1 MTIKKTIAIASAKGG
16 VGKSTVCSFL
26 ATVLSKDSKVGIL
39 DADIYGPNQD
49 ILFDINDKNIEV
61 DKKNTDRPY
70 IPKKVDNISLNSLGF
85 LLDKNAAI
93 WRGPMLSSAI
103 NQIYEKTNW
112 DELDFLLIDMPPGTG
127 DAYLTVCQ
135 KIVPDF
141 VILVSTISKLSIA
154 DLRRSEHVFASLNTK
169 VLGIIL
175 NNIHQ
180 SDDFQSFNLETENTV
195 LDRLEYDKKF
205 IDSTYPFD
213 DLKLDPLFLNTIRKS
228 KSMNRFLLI
237 LLLSFPIFGE
247 EINDPFEDLNRDIFI
262 FNEKLDEKLLKPAA
276 LTYRKVTPQFAR
288 TGVTNFFNNL
298 EEIDTTINQ
307 VLQGEIKYAFN
318 DAGRF
323 VINSTIGLFGLI
335 DVASKM
341 GLEKHEEDFGQTLGV
356 WGFDS
361 GPYIMIP
368 FLGPSNPRDLL
379 SRPISSFLSG
389 TFAME
394 DNDVKI
400 TLVGIDAL
408 ETRERLLDA
417 ETLIIGDKYIFVKD
431 AYIQSREY
439 EINNGSTEDDE
450 FLDDMEDIFGD
461 D

>member
-1 MTIKKTIAIASAKGG
+1 
-16 VGKSTVCSFL
+16 
-26 ATVLSKDSKVGIL
+26 
-39 DADIYGPNQD
+39 
-49 ILFDINDKNIEV
+49 
-61 DKKNTDRPY
+61 
-70 IPKKVDNISLNSLGF
+70 
-85 LLDKNAAI
+85 
-93 WRGPMLSSAI
+93 
-103 NQIYEKTNW
+103 
-112 DELDFLLIDMPPGTG
+112 
-127 DAYLTVCQ
+127 
-135 KIVPDF
+135 
-141 VILVSTISKLSIA
+141 
-154 DLRRSEHVFASLNTK
+154 
-169 VLGIIL
+169 
-175 NNIHQ
+175 
-180 SDDFQSFNLETENTV
+180 
-195 LDRLEYDKKF
+195 
-205 IDSTYPFD
+205 
-213 DLKLDPLFLNTIRKS
+213 
-228 KSMNRFLLI
+228 MNRFLLI

-247 EINDPFEDLNRDIFI
+247 EISDPFEELNRDIFI

>member
-1 MTIKKTIAIASAKGG
+1 MI
-16 VGKSTVCSFL
+16 
-26 ATVLSKDSKVGIL
+26 
-39 DADIYGPNQD
+39 
-49 ILFDINDKNIEV
+49 
-61 DKKNTDRPY
+61 
-70 IPKKVDNISLNSLGF
+70 
-85 LLDKNAAI
+85 
-93 WRGPMLSSAI
+93 
-103 NQIYEKTNW
+103 
-112 DELDFLLIDMPPGTG
+112 
-127 DAYLTVCQ
+127 
-135 KIVPDF
+135 
-141 VILVSTISKLSIA
+141 
-154 DLRRSEHVFASLNTK
+154 
-169 VLGIIL
+169 
-175 NNIHQ
+175 
-180 SDDFQSFNLETENTV
+180 
-195 LDRLEYDKKF
+195 
-205 IDSTYPFD
+205 
-213 DLKLDPLFLNTIRKS
+213 
-228 KSMNRFLLI
+228 RFLFV
-237 LLLSFPIFGE
+237 LLFSFSVFSE
-247 EINDPFEDLNRDIFI
+247 EISDPFEDLNRDIFI

-276 LTYRKVTPQFAR
+276 IAYRKVTPQFAR
-288 TGVTNFFNNL
+288 SGVTNFFNNL

-307 VLQGEIKYAFN
+307 VLQGEIKYAYN

-323 VINSTIGLFGLI
+323 VINTTIGLFGLI

-341 GLEKHEEDFGQTLGV
+341 GLERHEEDFGQTLGV

-394 DNDVKI
+394 DDDVKI

-431 AYIQSREY
+431 AYVQSREY

-461 D
+461 N

>member
-1 MTIKKTIAIASAKGG
+1 MI
-16 VGKSTVCSFL
+16 
-26 ATVLSKDSKVGIL
+26 
-39 DADIYGPNQD
+39 
-49 ILFDINDKNIEV
+49 
-61 DKKNTDRPY
+61 
-70 IPKKVDNISLNSLGF
+70 
-85 LLDKNAAI
+85 
-93 WRGPMLSSAI
+93 
-103 NQIYEKTNW
+103 
-112 DELDFLLIDMPPGTG
+112 
-127 DAYLTVCQ
+127 
-135 KIVPDF
+135 
-141 VILVSTISKLSIA
+141 
-154 DLRRSEHVFASLNTK
+154 
-169 VLGIIL
+169 
-175 NNIHQ
+175 
-180 SDDFQSFNLETENTV
+180 
-195 LDRLEYDKKF
+195 
-205 IDSTYPFD
+205 
-213 DLKLDPLFLNTIRKS
+213 
-228 KSMNRFLLI
+228 RFLFV
-237 LLLSFPIFGE
+237 LLFSLPVFSE
-247 EINDPFEDLNRDIFI
+247 EISDPFEDLNRDIFI

-276 LTYRKVTPQFAR
+276 IAYRKVIPQFAR
-288 TGVTNFFNNL
+288 SGVTNFFNNL

-323 VINSTIGLFGLI
+323 VINTTIGLFGLI

-341 GLEKHEEDFGQTLGV
+341 GLERHEEDFGQTLGV
-356 WGFDS
+356 WGFNS

-394 DNDVKI
+394 DDDVKI

-431 AYIQSREY
+431 AYVQSREY

-461 D
+461 N

>member
-1 MTIKKTIAIASAKGG
+1 
-16 VGKSTVCSFL
+16 
-26 ATVLSKDSKVGIL
+26 
-39 DADIYGPNQD
+39 
-49 ILFDINDKNIEV
+49 
-61 DKKNTDRPY
+61 
-70 IPKKVDNISLNSLGF
+70 
-85 LLDKNAAI
+85 
-93 WRGPMLSSAI
+93 
-103 NQIYEKTNW
+103 
-112 DELDFLLIDMPPGTG
+112 
-127 DAYLTVCQ
+127 
-135 KIVPDF
+135 
-141 VILVSTISKLSIA
+141 
-154 DLRRSEHVFASLNTK
+154 
-169 VLGIIL
+169 
-175 NNIHQ
+175 
-180 SDDFQSFNLETENTV
+180 
-195 LDRLEYDKKF
+195 
-205 IDSTYPFD
+205 
-213 DLKLDPLFLNTIRKS
+213 
-228 KSMNRFLLI
+228 MNRFLLI

-247 EINDPFEDLNRDIFI
+247 DISDPFEDLNRDIFI

-439 EINNGSTEDDE
+439 EINNGSTDDDE

>member
-1 MTIKKTIAIASAKGG
+1 M
-16 VGKSTVCSFL
+16 
-26 ATVLSKDSKVGIL
+26 
-39 DADIYGPNQD
+39 
-49 ILFDINDKNIEV
+49 
-61 DKKNTDRPY
+61 
-70 IPKKVDNISLNSLGF
+70 
-85 LLDKNAAI
+85 
-93 WRGPMLSSAI
+93 
-103 NQIYEKTNW
+103 
-112 DELDFLLIDMPPGTG
+112 
-127 DAYLTVCQ
+127 
-135 KIVPDF
+135 
-141 VILVSTISKLSIA
+141 
-154 DLRRSEHVFASLNTK
+154 H
-169 VLGIIL
+169 
-175 NNIHQ
+175 
-180 SDDFQSFNLETENTV
+180 
-195 LDRLEYDKKF
+195 
-205 IDSTYPFD
+205 
-213 DLKLDPLFLNTIRKS
+213 
-228 KSMNRFLLI
+228 RFLLI

-247 EINDPFEDLNRDIFI
+247 EINDPFEELNRDIFI

-276 LTYRKVTPQFAR
+276 ITYRKVTPQFAR

-450 FLDDMEDIFGD
+450 FLDDMDDIFGD

>member
-1 MTIKKTIAIASAKGG
+1 MI
-16 VGKSTVCSFL
+16 
-26 ATVLSKDSKVGIL
+26 
-39 DADIYGPNQD
+39 
-49 ILFDINDKNIEV
+49 
-61 DKKNTDRPY
+61 
-70 IPKKVDNISLNSLGF
+70 
-85 LLDKNAAI
+85 
-93 WRGPMLSSAI
+93 
-103 NQIYEKTNW
+103 
-112 DELDFLLIDMPPGTG
+112 
-127 DAYLTVCQ
+127 
-135 KIVPDF
+135 
-141 VILVSTISKLSIA
+141 
-154 DLRRSEHVFASLNTK
+154 
-169 VLGIIL
+169 
-175 NNIHQ
+175 
-180 SDDFQSFNLETENTV
+180 
-195 LDRLEYDKKF
+195 
-205 IDSTYPFD
+205 
-213 DLKLDPLFLNTIRKS
+213 
-228 KSMNRFLLI
+228 RFLFV
-237 LLLSFPIFGE
+237 LLFSLPVFSE
-247 EINDPFEDLNRDIFI
+247 EISDPFEDLNRDIFI

-276 LTYRKVTPQFAR
+276 IAYRKVTPQFAR
-288 TGVTNFFNNL
+288 SGVTNFFNNL

-323 VINSTIGLFGLI
+323 VINTTIGLFGLI

-341 GLEKHEEDFGQTLGV
+341 GLERHEEDFGQTLGV
-356 WGFDS
+356 WGFNS

-394 DNDVKI
+394 DDDVKI

-431 AYIQSREY
+431 AYVQSREY

-461 D
+461 N

>member
-1 MTIKKTIAIASAKGG
+1 M
-16 VGKSTVCSFL
+16 
-26 ATVLSKDSKVGIL
+26 
-39 DADIYGPNQD
+39 
-49 ILFDINDKNIEV
+49 
-61 DKKNTDRPY
+61 
-70 IPKKVDNISLNSLGF
+70 
-85 LLDKNAAI
+85 
-93 WRGPMLSSAI
+93 
-103 NQIYEKTNW
+103 
-112 DELDFLLIDMPPGTG
+112 
-127 DAYLTVCQ
+127 
-135 KIVPDF
+135 
-141 VILVSTISKLSIA
+141 
-154 DLRRSEHVFASLNTK
+154 H
-169 VLGIIL
+169 
-175 NNIHQ
+175 
-180 SDDFQSFNLETENTV
+180 
-195 LDRLEYDKKF
+195 
-205 IDSTYPFD
+205 
-213 DLKLDPLFLNTIRKS
+213 
-228 KSMNRFLLI
+228 RFLLI

-262 FNEKLDEKLLKPAA
+262 LNEKLDEKLLKPAA

-394 DNDVKI
+394 DDDVKI

>member
-1 MTIKKTIAIASAKGG
+1 
-16 VGKSTVCSFL
+16 
-26 ATVLSKDSKVGIL
+26 
-39 DADIYGPNQD
+39 
-49 ILFDINDKNIEV
+49 
-61 DKKNTDRPY
+61 
-70 IPKKVDNISLNSLGF
+70 
-85 LLDKNAAI
+85 
-93 WRGPMLSSAI
+93 
-103 NQIYEKTNW
+103 
-112 DELDFLLIDMPPGTG
+112 
-127 DAYLTVCQ
+127 
-135 KIVPDF
+135 
-141 VILVSTISKLSIA
+141 
-154 DLRRSEHVFASLNTK
+154 
-169 VLGIIL
+169 
-175 NNIHQ
+175 
-180 SDDFQSFNLETENTV
+180 
-195 LDRLEYDKKF
+195 
-205 IDSTYPFD
+205 
-213 DLKLDPLFLNTIRKS
+213 
-228 KSMNRFLLI
+228 MNRFLLI

-307 VLQGEIKYAFN
+307 ILQGEIKYAFN

-450 FLDDMEDIFGD
+450 FLDDMDDIFGD

>member
-1 MTIKKTIAIASAKGG
+1 
-16 VGKSTVCSFL
+16 
-26 ATVLSKDSKVGIL
+26 
-39 DADIYGPNQD
+39 
-49 ILFDINDKNIEV
+49 
-61 DKKNTDRPY
+61 
-70 IPKKVDNISLNSLGF
+70 
-85 LLDKNAAI
+85 
-93 WRGPMLSSAI
+93 
-103 NQIYEKTNW
+103 
-112 DELDFLLIDMPPGTG
+112 
-127 DAYLTVCQ
+127 
-135 KIVPDF
+135 
-141 VILVSTISKLSIA
+141 
-154 DLRRSEHVFASLNTK
+154 
-169 VLGIIL
+169 
-175 NNIHQ
+175 
-180 SDDFQSFNLETENTV
+180 
-195 LDRLEYDKKF
+195 
-205 IDSTYPFD
+205 
-213 DLKLDPLFLNTIRKS
+213 
-228 KSMNRFLLI
+228 MNRFLLI

-318 DAGRF
+318 DASRF
-323 VINSTIGLFGLI
+323 VINSTIGLLGLI

-341 GLEKHEEDFGQTLGV
+341 GLERHDEDFGQTLGV

-394 DNDVKI
+394 DNDVKL
-400 TLVGIDAL
+400 TLIGIDAL

-431 AYIQSREY
+431 AYVQSREY
-439 EINNGSTEDDE
+439 EINNGSTENDE
-450 FLDDMEDIFGD
+450 FLDDMDDIFGD
-461 D
+461 N

>member
-1 MTIKKTIAIASAKGG
+1 
-16 VGKSTVCSFL
+16 
-26 ATVLSKDSKVGIL
+26 
-39 DADIYGPNQD
+39 
-49 ILFDINDKNIEV
+49 
-61 DKKNTDRPY
+61 
-70 IPKKVDNISLNSLGF
+70 
-85 LLDKNAAI
+85 
-93 WRGPMLSSAI
+93 
-103 NQIYEKTNW
+103 
-112 DELDFLLIDMPPGTG
+112 
-127 DAYLTVCQ
+127 
-135 KIVPDF
+135 
-141 VILVSTISKLSIA
+141 
-154 DLRRSEHVFASLNTK
+154 
-169 VLGIIL
+169 
-175 NNIHQ
+175 
-180 SDDFQSFNLETENTV
+180 
-195 LDRLEYDKKF
+195 
-205 IDSTYPFD
+205 
-213 DLKLDPLFLNTIRKS
+213 
-228 KSMNRFLLI
+228 MNRFLLI

-461 D
+461 N

>member
-1 MTIKKTIAIASAKGG
+1 M
-16 VGKSTVCSFL
+16 
-26 ATVLSKDSKVGIL
+26 
-39 DADIYGPNQD
+39 
-49 ILFDINDKNIEV
+49 
-61 DKKNTDRPY
+61 
-70 IPKKVDNISLNSLGF
+70 
-85 LLDKNAAI
+85 
-93 WRGPMLSSAI
+93 
-103 NQIYEKTNW
+103 
-112 DELDFLLIDMPPGTG
+112 
-127 DAYLTVCQ
+127 
-135 KIVPDF
+135 
-141 VILVSTISKLSIA
+141 
-154 DLRRSEHVFASLNTK
+154 H
-169 VLGIIL
+169 
-175 NNIHQ
+175 
-180 SDDFQSFNLETENTV
+180 
-195 LDRLEYDKKF
+195 
-205 IDSTYPFD
+205 
-213 DLKLDPLFLNTIRKS
+213 
-228 KSMNRFLLI
+228 RFLLI

-323 VINSTIGLFGLI
+323 VINSTIGLLGLI
-335 DVASKM
+335 DVASKI
-341 GLEKHEEDFGQTLGV
+341 GLERHEEDFGQTLGV
-356 WGFDS
+356 WGFNS

-394 DNDVKI
+394 DNDVKL
-400 TLVGIDAL
+400 TLIGIDAL

-431 AYIQSREY
+431 AYVQSREY
-439 EINNGSTEDDE
+439 EINNGSTENDE
-450 FLDDMEDIFGD
+450 FLDDMDDIFGD
-461 D
+461 N

>member
-1 MTIKKTIAIASAKGG
+1 
-16 VGKSTVCSFL
+16 
-26 ATVLSKDSKVGIL
+26 
-39 DADIYGPNQD
+39 
-49 ILFDINDKNIEV
+49 
-61 DKKNTDRPY
+61 
-70 IPKKVDNISLNSLGF
+70 
-85 LLDKNAAI
+85 
-93 WRGPMLSSAI
+93 
-103 NQIYEKTNW
+103 
-112 DELDFLLIDMPPGTG
+112 
-127 DAYLTVCQ
+127 
-135 KIVPDF
+135 
-141 VILVSTISKLSIA
+141 
-154 DLRRSEHVFASLNTK
+154 
-169 VLGIIL
+169 
-175 NNIHQ
+175 
-180 SDDFQSFNLETENTV
+180 
-195 LDRLEYDKKF
+195 
-205 IDSTYPFD
+205 
-213 DLKLDPLFLNTIRKS
+213 
-228 KSMNRFLLI
+228 MNK
-237 LLLSFPIFGE
+237 LLLVLLFSFPLYGE
-247 EINDPFEDLNRDIFI
+247 EINDPFEDLNRDIFV
-262 FNEKLDEKLLKPAA
+262 FNEKLDEKILKPTA
-276 LTYRKVTPQFAR
+276 LVYRKVTPQFAR

-323 VINSTIGLFGLI
+323 VINTTIGLFGLI

-341 GLEKHEEDFGQTLGV
+341 GLERHEEDFGQTLGV

-394 DNDVKI
+394 DDDVKI

-431 AYIQSREY
+431 AYVQSREY
-439 EINNGSTEDDE
+439 EINNGSTKDDE

-461 D
+461 N

>member
-1 MTIKKTIAIASAKGG
+1 
-16 VGKSTVCSFL
+16 
-26 ATVLSKDSKVGIL
+26 
-39 DADIYGPNQD
+39 
-49 ILFDINDKNIEV
+49 
-61 DKKNTDRPY
+61 
-70 IPKKVDNISLNSLGF
+70 
-85 LLDKNAAI
+85 
-93 WRGPMLSSAI
+93 
-103 NQIYEKTNW
+103 
-112 DELDFLLIDMPPGTG
+112 
-127 DAYLTVCQ
+127 
-135 KIVPDF
+135 
-141 VILVSTISKLSIA
+141 
-154 DLRRSEHVFASLNTK
+154 
-169 VLGIIL
+169 
-175 NNIHQ
+175 
-180 SDDFQSFNLETENTV
+180 
-195 LDRLEYDKKF
+195 
-205 IDSTYPFD
+205 
-213 DLKLDPLFLNTIRKS
+213 
-228 KSMNRFLLI
+228 MNRFLLI

-247 EINDPFEDLNRDIFI
+247 EINDPFEDLNRNIFI

-341 GLEKHEEDFGQTLGV
+341 GLERHEEDFGQTLSV

-389 TFAME
+389 TFAMD

-461 D
+461 N

>member
-1 MTIKKTIAIASAKGG
+1 MI
-16 VGKSTVCSFL
+16 
-26 ATVLSKDSKVGIL
+26 
-39 DADIYGPNQD
+39 
-49 ILFDINDKNIEV
+49 
-61 DKKNTDRPY
+61 
-70 IPKKVDNISLNSLGF
+70 
-85 LLDKNAAI
+85 
-93 WRGPMLSSAI
+93 
-103 NQIYEKTNW
+103 
-112 DELDFLLIDMPPGTG
+112 
-127 DAYLTVCQ
+127 
-135 KIVPDF
+135 
-141 VILVSTISKLSIA
+141 
-154 DLRRSEHVFASLNTK
+154 
-169 VLGIIL
+169 
-175 NNIHQ
+175 
-180 SDDFQSFNLETENTV
+180 
-195 LDRLEYDKKF
+195 
-205 IDSTYPFD
+205 
-213 DLKLDPLFLNTIRKS
+213 
-228 KSMNRFLLI
+228 RFLLV
-237 LLLSFPIFGE
+237 LLFSIPVFSE
-247 EINDPFEDLNRDIFI
+247 EISDPFEDLNRDIFI

-276 LTYRKVTPQFAR
+276 VAYRKVTPQFAR
-288 TGVTNFFNNL
+288 SGVTNFFNNL

-323 VINSTIGLFGLI
+323 VINTTIGLFGLI

-341 GLEKHEEDFGQTLGV
+341 GLERHEEDFGQTLGV

-394 DNDVKI
+394 DDDVKI

-431 AYIQSREY
+431 AYVQSREY
-439 EINNGSTEDDE
+439 EIKNGSTEDDE

-461 D
+461 N

>member
-1 MTIKKTIAIASAKGG
+1 MI
-16 VGKSTVCSFL
+16 
-26 ATVLSKDSKVGIL
+26 
-39 DADIYGPNQD
+39 
-49 ILFDINDKNIEV
+49 
-61 DKKNTDRPY
+61 
-70 IPKKVDNISLNSLGF
+70 
-85 LLDKNAAI
+85 
-93 WRGPMLSSAI
+93 
-103 NQIYEKTNW
+103 
-112 DELDFLLIDMPPGTG
+112 
-127 DAYLTVCQ
+127 
-135 KIVPDF
+135 
-141 VILVSTISKLSIA
+141 
-154 DLRRSEHVFASLNTK
+154 
-169 VLGIIL
+169 
-175 NNIHQ
+175 
-180 SDDFQSFNLETENTV
+180 
-195 LDRLEYDKKF
+195 
-205 IDSTYPFD
+205 
-213 DLKLDPLFLNTIRKS
+213 
-228 KSMNRFLLI
+228 RFLFV
-237 LLLSFPIFGE
+237 LLFSLPVFSE
-247 EINDPFEDLNRDIFI
+247 EISDPFEDLNRDIFI

-276 LTYRKVTPQFAR
+276 IAYRKVTPQFAR
-288 TGVTNFFNNL
+288 SGVTNFFNNL

-307 VLQGEIKYAFN
+307 ALQGEIKYAFN

-323 VINSTIGLFGLI
+323 VINTTIGLFGLI

-341 GLEKHEEDFGQTLGV
+341 GLERHEEDFGQTLGV

-394 DNDVKI
+394 DDDVKI

-431 AYIQSREY
+431 AYVQSREY

-461 D
+461 N

>member
-1 MTIKKTIAIASAKGG
+1 M
-16 VGKSTVCSFL
+16 
-26 ATVLSKDSKVGIL
+26 
-39 DADIYGPNQD
+39 
-49 ILFDINDKNIEV
+49 
-61 DKKNTDRPY
+61 
-70 IPKKVDNISLNSLGF
+70 
-85 LLDKNAAI
+85 
-93 WRGPMLSSAI
+93 
-103 NQIYEKTNW
+103 
-112 DELDFLLIDMPPGTG
+112 
-127 DAYLTVCQ
+127 
-135 KIVPDF
+135 
-141 VILVSTISKLSIA
+141 
-154 DLRRSEHVFASLNTK
+154 H
-169 VLGIIL
+169 
-175 NNIHQ
+175 
-180 SDDFQSFNLETENTV
+180 
-195 LDRLEYDKKF
+195 
-205 IDSTYPFD
+205 
-213 DLKLDPLFLNTIRKS
+213 
-228 KSMNRFLLI
+228 RFLLI

-394 DNDVKI
+394 DNDVKL

>member
-1 MTIKKTIAIASAKGG
+1 
-16 VGKSTVCSFL
+16 
-26 ATVLSKDSKVGIL
+26 
-39 DADIYGPNQD
+39 
-49 ILFDINDKNIEV
+49 
-61 DKKNTDRPY
+61 
-70 IPKKVDNISLNSLGF
+70 
-85 LLDKNAAI
+85 
-93 WRGPMLSSAI
+93 
-103 NQIYEKTNW
+103 
-112 DELDFLLIDMPPGTG
+112 
-127 DAYLTVCQ
+127 
-135 KIVPDF
+135 
-141 VILVSTISKLSIA
+141 
-154 DLRRSEHVFASLNTK
+154 
-169 VLGIIL
+169 
-175 NNIHQ
+175 
-180 SDDFQSFNLETENTV
+180 
-195 LDRLEYDKKF
+195 
-205 IDSTYPFD
+205 
-213 DLKLDPLFLNTIRKS
+213 
-228 KSMNRFLLI
+228 MNRFLLI
-237 LLLSFPIFGE
+237 LLLSFPMFGE

-461 D
+461 N

>member
-1 MTIKKTIAIASAKGG
+1 
-16 VGKSTVCSFL
+16 
-26 ATVLSKDSKVGIL
+26 
-39 DADIYGPNQD
+39 
-49 ILFDINDKNIEV
+49 
-61 DKKNTDRPY
+61 
-70 IPKKVDNISLNSLGF
+70 
-85 LLDKNAAI
+85 
-93 WRGPMLSSAI
+93 
-103 NQIYEKTNW
+103 
-112 DELDFLLIDMPPGTG
+112 
-127 DAYLTVCQ
+127 
-135 KIVPDF
+135 
-141 VILVSTISKLSIA
+141 
-154 DLRRSEHVFASLNTK
+154 
-169 VLGIIL
+169 
-175 NNIHQ
+175 
-180 SDDFQSFNLETENTV
+180 
-195 LDRLEYDKKF
+195 
-205 IDSTYPFD
+205 
-213 DLKLDPLFLNTIRKS
+213 
-228 KSMNRFLLI
+228 MNRFLLI
-237 LLLSFPIFGE
+237 LLLSFPMFGE

-318 DAGRF
+318 DASRF
-323 VINSTIGLFGLI
+323 VINSTIGLLGLI

-341 GLEKHEEDFGQTLGV
+341 GLQRHEEDFGQTLGV
-356 WGFDS
+356 WGFNS

-394 DNDVKI
+394 DNDVKL

-431 AYIQSREY
+431 AYVQSREY

-450 FLDDMEDIFGD
+450 FLDDMDDIFGD
-461 D
+461 N

>member
-1 MTIKKTIAIASAKGG
+1 
-16 VGKSTVCSFL
+16 
-26 ATVLSKDSKVGIL
+26 
-39 DADIYGPNQD
+39 
-49 ILFDINDKNIEV
+49 
-61 DKKNTDRPY
+61 
-70 IPKKVDNISLNSLGF
+70 
-85 LLDKNAAI
+85 
-93 WRGPMLSSAI
+93 
-103 NQIYEKTNW
+103 
-112 DELDFLLIDMPPGTG
+112 
-127 DAYLTVCQ
+127 
-135 KIVPDF
+135 
-141 VILVSTISKLSIA
+141 
-154 DLRRSEHVFASLNTK
+154 
-169 VLGIIL
+169 
-175 NNIHQ
+175 
-180 SDDFQSFNLETENTV
+180 
-195 LDRLEYDKKF
+195 
-205 IDSTYPFD
+205 
-213 DLKLDPLFLNTIRKS
+213 
-228 KSMNRFLLI
+228 MNRFLLI

-394 DNDVKI
+394 DNDVKL
-400 TLVGIDAL
+400 TLIGIDAL

-431 AYIQSREY
+431 AYVQSREY

-461 D
+461 N

>member
-1 MTIKKTIAIASAKGG
+1 MH
-16 VGKSTVCSFL
+16 
-26 ATVLSKDSKVGIL
+26 
-39 DADIYGPNQD
+39 
-49 ILFDINDKNIEV
+49 
-61 DKKNTDRPY
+61 R
-70 IPKKVDNISLNSLGF
+70 
-85 LLDKNAAI
+85 
-93 WRGPMLSSAI
+93 
-103 NQIYEKTNW
+103 
-112 DELDFLLIDMPPGTG
+112 
-127 DAYLTVCQ
+127 
-135 KIVPDF
+135 
-141 VILVSTISKLSIA
+141 
-154 DLRRSEHVFASLNTK
+154 
-169 VLGIIL
+169 
-175 NNIHQ
+175 
-180 SDDFQSFNLETENTV
+180 
-195 LDRLEYDKKF
+195 F
-205 IDSTYPFD
+205 I
-213 DLKLDPLFLNTIRKS
+213 
-228 KSMNRFLLI
+228 LI

-450 FLDDMEDIFGD
+450 FLDDMDDIFGD

>member
-1 MTIKKTIAIASAKGG
+1 
-16 VGKSTVCSFL
+16 
-26 ATVLSKDSKVGIL
+26 
-39 DADIYGPNQD
+39 
-49 ILFDINDKNIEV
+49 
-61 DKKNTDRPY
+61 
-70 IPKKVDNISLNSLGF
+70 
-85 LLDKNAAI
+85 
-93 WRGPMLSSAI
+93 
-103 NQIYEKTNW
+103 
-112 DELDFLLIDMPPGTG
+112 
-127 DAYLTVCQ
+127 
-135 KIVPDF
+135 
-141 VILVSTISKLSIA
+141 
-154 DLRRSEHVFASLNTK
+154 
-169 VLGIIL
+169 
-175 NNIHQ
+175 
-180 SDDFQSFNLETENTV
+180 
-195 LDRLEYDKKF
+195 
-205 IDSTYPFD
+205 
-213 DLKLDPLFLNTIRKS
+213 
-228 KSMNRFLLI
+228 MNRFLLI

-247 EINDPFEDLNRDIFI
+247 DISDPFEDLNRDIFI

>member
-1 MTIKKTIAIASAKGG
+1 M
-16 VGKSTVCSFL
+16 
-26 ATVLSKDSKVGIL
+26 
-39 DADIYGPNQD
+39 
-49 ILFDINDKNIEV
+49 
-61 DKKNTDRPY
+61 
-70 IPKKVDNISLNSLGF
+70 
-85 LLDKNAAI
+85 
-93 WRGPMLSSAI
+93 
-103 NQIYEKTNW
+103 
-112 DELDFLLIDMPPGTG
+112 
-127 DAYLTVCQ
+127 
-135 KIVPDF
+135 
-141 VILVSTISKLSIA
+141 
-154 DLRRSEHVFASLNTK
+154 H
-169 VLGIIL
+169 
-175 NNIHQ
+175 
-180 SDDFQSFNLETENTV
+180 
-195 LDRLEYDKKF
+195 
-205 IDSTYPFD
+205 
-213 DLKLDPLFLNTIRKS
+213 
-228 KSMNRFLLI
+228 RFLLI

-335 DVASKM
+335 DLASKM

>member
-1 MTIKKTIAIASAKGG
+1 MIRLL
-16 VGKSTVCSFL
+16 F
-26 ATVLSKDSKVGIL
+26 VL
-39 DADIYGPNQD
+39 
-49 ILFDINDKNIEV
+49 LF
-61 DKKNTDRPY
+61 
-70 IPKKVDNISLNSLGF
+70 SL
-85 LLDKNAAI
+85 
-93 WRGPMLSSAI
+93 P
-103 NQIYEKTNW
+103 
-112 DELDFLLIDMPPGTG
+112 
-127 DAYLTVCQ
+127 
-135 KIVPDF
+135 
-141 VILVSTISKLSIA
+141 
-154 DLRRSEHVFASLNTK
+154 VFS
-169 VLGIIL
+169 
-175 NNIHQ
+175 
-180 SDDFQSFNLETENTV
+180 
-195 LDRLEYDKKF
+195 
-205 IDSTYPFD
+205 
-213 DLKLDPLFLNTIRKS
+213 
-228 KSMNRFLLI
+228 
-237 LLLSFPIFGE
+237 E
-247 EINDPFEDLNRDIFI
+247 EISDPFEDLNRDIFI

-276 LTYRKVTPQFAR
+276 IAYRKVIPQFAR
-288 TGVTNFFNNL
+288 SGVTNFFNNL

-323 VINSTIGLFGLI
+323 VINTTIGLFGLI

-341 GLEKHEEDFGQTLGV
+341 GLERHEEDFGQTLGV

-394 DNDVKI
+394 DDDVKI

-431 AYIQSREY
+431 AYVQSREY

-461 D
+461 N

>member
-1 MTIKKTIAIASAKGG
+1 MI
-16 VGKSTVCSFL
+16 
-26 ATVLSKDSKVGIL
+26 
-39 DADIYGPNQD
+39 
-49 ILFDINDKNIEV
+49 
-61 DKKNTDRPY
+61 
-70 IPKKVDNISLNSLGF
+70 
-85 LLDKNAAI
+85 
-93 WRGPMLSSAI
+93 
-103 NQIYEKTNW
+103 
-112 DELDFLLIDMPPGTG
+112 
-127 DAYLTVCQ
+127 
-135 KIVPDF
+135 
-141 VILVSTISKLSIA
+141 
-154 DLRRSEHVFASLNTK
+154 
-169 VLGIIL
+169 
-175 NNIHQ
+175 
-180 SDDFQSFNLETENTV
+180 
-195 LDRLEYDKKF
+195 
-205 IDSTYPFD
+205 
-213 DLKLDPLFLNTIRKS
+213 
-228 KSMNRFLLI
+228 RFLFV
-237 LLLSFPIFGE
+237 LLFSLPVFSE
-247 EINDPFEDLNRDIFI
+247 EISDPFEDLNRDIFI

-276 LTYRKVTPQFAR
+276 IAYRKVIPQFAR
-288 TGVTNFFNNL
+288 SGVTNFFNNL

-323 VINSTIGLFGLI
+323 VINTTAGLFGLI

-341 GLEKHEEDFGQTLGV
+341 GLERHEEDFGQTLGV
-356 WGFDS
+356 WGFNS

-394 DNDVKI
+394 DDDVKI

-431 AYIQSREY
+431 AYVQSREY

-461 D
+461 N

>member
-1 MTIKKTIAIASAKGG
+1 M
-16 VGKSTVCSFL
+16 
-26 ATVLSKDSKVGIL
+26 
-39 DADIYGPNQD
+39 
-49 ILFDINDKNIEV
+49 
-61 DKKNTDRPY
+61 
-70 IPKKVDNISLNSLGF
+70 
-85 LLDKNAAI
+85 
-93 WRGPMLSSAI
+93 
-103 NQIYEKTNW
+103 
-112 DELDFLLIDMPPGTG
+112 
-127 DAYLTVCQ
+127 
-135 KIVPDF
+135 
-141 VILVSTISKLSIA
+141 
-154 DLRRSEHVFASLNTK
+154 H
-169 VLGIIL
+169 
-175 NNIHQ
+175 
-180 SDDFQSFNLETENTV
+180 
-195 LDRLEYDKKF
+195 
-205 IDSTYPFD
+205 
-213 DLKLDPLFLNTIRKS
+213 
-228 KSMNRFLLI
+228 RFLLI

-394 DNDVKI
+394 DNDVKL
-400 TLVGIDAL
+400 TLIGIDAL

-431 AYIQSREY
+431 AYVQSREY
-439 EINNGSTEDDE
+439 EINNGSTESDE
-450 FLDDMEDIFGD
+450 FLDDMDDIFGD
-461 D
+461 N

>member
-1 MTIKKTIAIASAKGG
+1 
-16 VGKSTVCSFL
+16 
-26 ATVLSKDSKVGIL
+26 
-39 DADIYGPNQD
+39 
-49 ILFDINDKNIEV
+49 
-61 DKKNTDRPY
+61 
-70 IPKKVDNISLNSLGF
+70 
-85 LLDKNAAI
+85 
-93 WRGPMLSSAI
+93 
-103 NQIYEKTNW
+103 
-112 DELDFLLIDMPPGTG
+112 
-127 DAYLTVCQ
+127 
-135 KIVPDF
+135 
-141 VILVSTISKLSIA
+141 
-154 DLRRSEHVFASLNTK
+154 
-169 VLGIIL
+169 
-175 NNIHQ
+175 
-180 SDDFQSFNLETENTV
+180 
-195 LDRLEYDKKF
+195 
-205 IDSTYPFD
+205 
-213 DLKLDPLFLNTIRKS
+213 
-228 KSMNRFLLI
+228 MNRFLLI

-356 WGFDS
+356 WGLNS